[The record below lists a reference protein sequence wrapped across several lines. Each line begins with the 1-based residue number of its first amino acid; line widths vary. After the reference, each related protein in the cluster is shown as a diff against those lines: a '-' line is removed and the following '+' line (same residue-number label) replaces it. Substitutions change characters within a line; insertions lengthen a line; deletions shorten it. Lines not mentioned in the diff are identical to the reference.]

1 MPEPETMPATSGIVR
16 QRRLSDQVAD
26 AIRAD
31 ILDRELQPGDRLPSE
46 RELCESYG
54 VSRTVVRE
62 AVRALTARGIVTATP
77 GSGLTVGRTS
87 LDDVGQMLQL
97 FLHHGPNVPYLQL
110 HEVRATLEV
119 AVAGIAA
126 ERIEDRALTGLA
138 DLVDQLPGHA
148 DDIVAASKNDYA
160 FHRGL
165 AVATGNDF
173 FVMLYDVL
181 GEGLMETRIA
191 TFSYDPRRIDV
202 VTGAHRAIIENLDAH
217 RADGAR
223 DAMLEHL
230 SEVRETWVRHQD
242 AEPA

>member
-1 MPEPETMPATSGIVR
+1 MPEPDATLPTSGIVR

-26 AIRAD
+26 AIRDD
-31 ILDRELQPGDRLPSE
+31 ILARELQPGDRLPSE

-62 AVRALTARGIVTATP
+62 AVRALTAKGIVTATP
-77 GSGLTVGRTS
+77 GSGLNVGRTS
-87 LDDVGQMLQL
+87 IDDVGQMLQM

-126 ERIEDRALTGLA
+126 ERIDDGALTGLA

-202 VTGAHRAIIENLDAH
+202 VTRAHRAIVDNLDAH

-223 DAMLEHL
+223 AAMLDHL
-230 SEVRETWVRHQD
+230 TEVRETWVRHQD
-242 AEPA
+242 GAPA